1 MEMKE
6 ALFPNN
12 ALSSITKIQ
21 VQKLFQWI
29 ILVCKDKLIFQY
41 GQTNAA
47 KKFHTLPI
55 VLIK

>member
-21 VQKLFQWI
+21 VQNLFQWI
-29 ILVCKDKLIFQY
+29 ILVCKDKLIF
-41 GQTNAA
+41 
-47 KKFHTLPI
+47 
-55 VLIK
+55 